1 MGEST
6 VIVHGILIIV
16 SVMLAA
22 MLALVV
28 FNKLGYIESIFSQA
42 IREKADAVGLRLL
55 MVNAYKNSTT
65 GEIYVYVKNVGS
77 SRFSDYQSIDL
88 YLGNYTGPLDYYQF
102 TDNTTPSTGYFTIS
116 ELGEQDNIWEP
127 GETLIF
133 LVNPSNTYGDILR
146 VKIVLPNGVS
156 AEDVVEVPAG

>member
-16 SVMLAA
+16 SVVLAG

-28 FNKLGYIESIFSQA
+28 FNKLGYIESTFSQA

-55 MVNAYKNSTT
+55 VVNAYKNSTT
-65 GEIYVYVKNVGS
+65 GNIYVYVKNVGS

-88 YLGNYTGPLDYYQF
+88 YLGNYSGALDYYQY
-102 TDNTTPSTGYFTIS
+102 TTNTTPASGYFTIN
-116 ELGEQDNIWEP
+116 ELGGQDGIWEP
-127 GETLIF
+127 GETLVF
-133 LVNPSNTYGDILR
+133 LVNPSNTYGDVIR
-146 VKIVLPNGVS
+146 VRIVLPNGVT